1 MFKLQQIV
9 IIGFMG
15 TGKTTVAEAL
25 GRRLDCRSLDLDGMI
40 TARQKRTPQQII
52 EADGEPAFRR
62 IETAMLR
69 EALKEECAAVL
80 ALGGGAWTIA
90 ENRDLVTER
99 GAIAVWLD
107 APFELCWERIAAGG
121 KTRPLARSR
130 AEAEKLYAVR
140 QLLYRLATV
149 RIPVHESDSVPDLV
163 VKIARA
169 LVAPDK
175 PTLN

>member
-1 MFKLQQIV
+1 MLKLQQIV

-25 GRRLDCRSLDLDGMI
+25 GRRLDRRSLDLDDMI
-40 TARQKRTPQQII
+40 TARQKRTPRQII

-62 IETAMLR
+62 IETGMLR
-69 EALKEECAAVL
+69 GALKEQCAAVL

-90 ENRDLVTER
+90 ENRDLITER

-121 KTRPLARSR
+121 QTRPLARSR
-130 AEAEKLYAVR
+130 AEAEKLYAAR
-140 QLLYRLATV
+140 QPLYRLAAV
-149 RIPVHESDSVPDLV
+149 RIPVHESDSVADLV

-175 PTLN
+175 PTLD